1 MIKAQGRGS
10 SESGCSRP
18 PALSLFLRERTRDFG
33 LRGIRKGQ
41 PRSSLLTERMERM
54 STDRYQSPLSE
65 RYASKEMQYIFSPD
79 KKFRTWR
86 KLWIALAETEKE
98 LGLPITQEQ
107 IDELKAHAE
116 DINYEVA
123 RAREKEVR
131 HDVMSHVYAY
141 GVQCPKAKGIIHL
154 GATSCYVGDNT
165 DIIDMTEALRLVRRK
180 LVNVIAE
187 LAKFADTHK
196 SLPPLAF
203 THFQPAQPTT
213 VGKRASLWLQ
223 EFCMDLEDVEY
234 VLGTMKLLGSKGT
247 TGTQASFLEL
257 FEGNQETI
265 DRIDPMIAEKMG
277 FKECV
282 PVSGQTY
289 SRKVDTRV
297 CNVLAGIAASAH
309 KMSNDIRLLQHLK
322 EVEEPF
328 EKTQIG
334 SSAMAY
340 KRNPMRSERIASLA
354 RYVLCDALNPA
365 VTSSCQ
371 WFERT
376 LDDSA
381 NKRLSIP
388 EGFLAVD
395 GILDLCLNVTDGLK
409 VYPKVIEKRLMAE
422 LPFMATENIMMDAVK
437 KGGDRQELHEKIRKL
452 SMEAGAH
459 VKVEGKENNLLE
471 LIAADPAFHMTLEEL
486 QACMEPSRYVGR
498 SAVQVEAFLKQVV
511 NPILEANRELLG
523 MSAEINV

>member
-1 MIKAQGRGS
+1 MTGRQQDGTKKGS
-10 SESGCSRP
+10 EKNENRKES
-18 PALSLFLRERTRDFG
+18 D
-33 LRGIRKGQ
+33 
-41 PRSSLLTERMERM
+41 M
-54 STDRYQSPLSE
+54 SNTDRYVSPLSE

-86 KLWIALAETEKE
+86 RLWIALAETEKE
-98 LGLPITQEQ
+98 LGLPITDEQ
-107 IDELKAHAE
+107 IAELKEHAD
-116 DINYEVA
+116 DINYDVA
-123 RAREKEVR
+123 KAREKEVR

-165 DIIDMTEALRLVRRK
+165 DIIIMTEALKLVKKK
-180 LVNVIAE
+180 LVNVLSE
-187 LAKFADTHK
+187 LASFADRYK
-196 SLPPLAF
+196 DLPTLAF

-213 VGKRASLWLQ
+213 VGKRASLWMQ
-223 EFCMDLEDVEY
+223 EFCLDLEDLDHVIS
-234 VLGTMKLLGSKGT
+234 TMKLLGSKGT

-257 FEGNQETI
+257 FDGDMDKVNAL
-265 DRIDPMIAEKMG
+265 DPMIAQKMG
-277 FKECV
+277 FSACY

-297 CNVLAGIAASAH
+297 LNVLAGIAASAT

-328 EKTQIG
+328 EKSQIG

-340 KRNPMRSERIASLA
+340 KRNPMRSERIASLS
-354 RYVLCDALNPA
+354 RYVIADALNPA
-365 VTSSCQ
+365 ITSATQ

-381 NKRLSIP
+381 NKRLSVP

-395 GILDLCLNVTDGLK
+395 GILDLCLNVVDGLV
-409 VYPKVIEKRLMAE
+409 VYPKVIRKHLMSE

-437 KGGDRQELHEKIRKL
+437 KGGDRQELHERIREL
-452 SMEAGAH
+452 SMEAGKR
-459 VKVEGKENNLLE
+459 VKEEGLDNNLLS
-471 LIAADPAFHMTLEEL
+471 LIAQEPMFMTNEEEL
-486 QACMEPSRYVGR
+486 AEAMDPSRYVGC
-498 SAVQVEAFLKQVV
+498 APAQVERFLKEVIAPV
-511 NPILEANRELLG
+511 LEENKELLG
-523 MSAEINV
+523 VKAEINV

>member
-1 MIKAQGRGS
+1 
-10 SESGCSRP
+10 
-18 PALSLFLRERTRDFG
+18 
-33 LRGIRKGQ
+33 
-41 PRSSLLTERMERM
+41 M
-54 STDRYQSPLSE
+54 STDRYVSPLSE

-79 KKFRTWR
+79 MKFRTWR
-86 KLWIALAETEKE
+86 RLWIALAETEKE
-98 LGLPITQEQ
+98 LGLNITQEQ

-116 DINYEVA
+116 DINYDVA
-123 RAREKEVR
+123 KERERQVR

-165 DIIDMTEALRLVRRK
+165 DIIVMTEALKLVKKK

-187 LAKFADTHK
+187 LSAFADKYKDQPT
-196 SLPPLAF
+196 LAF

-213 VGKRASLWLQ
+213 VGKRATLWTQ
-223 EFCMDLEDVEY
+223 EFLLDLEDLEY

-257 FEGNQETI
+257 VDGEQETI
-265 DRIDPMIAEKMG
+265 DKIDPMIAEKMG
-277 FKECV
+277 FKECY

-297 CNVLAGIAASAH
+297 ANILAGIAASAH

-328 EKTQIG
+328 EKSQIG

-340 KRNPMRSERIASLA
+340 ERNPMRSERIASLS
-354 RYVLCDALNPA
+354 RYVMVDALNPA
-365 VTSSCQ
+365 ITSATQ

-388 EGFLAVD
+388 EGFLAID
-395 GILDLCLNVTDGLK
+395 GILDLCLNVVDGLV
-409 VYPKVIEKRLMAE
+409 VYPKVIEKHMMAE

-437 KGGDRQELHEKIRKL
+437 AGGDRQELHERIREL
-452 SMEAGAH
+452 SMEAGKT
-459 VKVEGKENNLLE
+459 VKVEGKDNNLLE
-471 LIAADPAFHMTLEEL
+471 LIAADPAFNLSLEDL
-486 QACMEPSRYVGR
+486 QRSMDPKKYIGR
-498 SAVQVEAFLKQVV
+498 AKEQTERFVNTVVQ
-511 NPILEANRELLG
+511 PILDSHKELLG
-523 MSAEINV
+523 VKAEINV

>member
-1 MIKAQGRGS
+1 MN
-10 SESGCSRP
+10 
-18 PALSLFLRERTRDFG
+18 
-33 LRGIRKGQ
+33 
-41 PRSSLLTERMERM
+41 
-54 STDRYQSPLSE
+54 TDRYVSPLSE

-79 KKFRTWR
+79 MKFRTWR
-86 KLWIALAETEKE
+86 KLWIALAETERE
-98 LGLPITQEQ
+98 LGLNITQEQ
-107 IDELKAHAE
+107 IDEMKAHAD
-116 DINYEVA
+116 DINYDVA
-123 RAREKEVR
+123 KERERQVR
-131 HDVMSHVYAY
+131 HDVMSHVYAF

-165 DIIDMTEALRLVRRK
+165 DIIVMTEALKLVRKK

-187 LAKFADTHK
+187 LSAFADKYKEQPT
-196 SLPPLAF
+196 LAF

-213 VGKRASLWLQ
+213 VGKRATLWTQ
-223 EFCMDLEDVEY
+223 EFLLDLEDLEY

-257 FEGNQETI
+257 FDGDQETI
-265 DRIDPMIAEKMG
+265 DKIDPMIAKKMG
-277 FKECV
+277 FKECY

-297 CNVLAGIAASAH
+297 ANILAGIAASAH

-328 EKTQIG
+328 EKSQIG

-340 KRNPMRSERIASLA
+340 KRNPMRSERIASLS
-354 RYVLCDALNPA
+354 RYVMVDALNPA
-365 VTSSCQ
+365 ITSATQ

-388 EGFLAVD
+388 EGFLAID
-395 GILDLCLNVTDGLK
+395 GILDLCLNVVDGLV
-409 VYPKVIEKRLMAE
+409 VYPKVIEKHMMAE

-437 KGGDRQELHEKIRKL
+437 AGGDRQELHERIREL
-452 SMEAGAH
+452 SMEAGKT
-459 VKVEGKENNLLE
+459 VKVEGKDNNLLE
-471 LIAADPAFHMTLEEL
+471 LIAADPAFNLSLEDL
-486 QACMEPSRYVGR
+486 QKSMDPKKYIGR
-498 SAVQVEAFLKQVV
+498 AKEQTERFVNEVVQ
-511 NPILEANRELLG
+511 PILDSHKELLG
-523 MSAEINV
+523 VKAEINV